1 MTTLSRPAY
10 KNQRPAR
17 TAANTEVRIQMSLVE
32 AAPVYLATIGPV
44 AVASAHVL
52 HAPVPVAEPEPEPA
66 LPEAPLTQ
74 GFQSDTL
81 LPEPEPEPEPAAP
94 LVGLDPFEVAV
105 PVAPVQVD
113 QEGSALVFFAD
124 EVAST
129 LAHSLGLLT
138 VTVTRTVDGVAHA
151 EQ

>member
-1 MTTLSRPAY
+1 MITLSRPAY

-17 TAANTEVRIQMSLVE
+17 TAANTEVRIPMSLVE

-52 HAPVPVAEPEPEPA
+52 HTPVPVAESEPEPEPA

-74 GFQSDTL
+74 VFQSDTL
-81 LPEPEPEPEPAAP
+81 LPEPEPAAP
-94 LVGLDPFEVAV
+94 LVGLEPFEVAV